1 MEKNRAIRIHEYGGP
16 GVLRQDTIEV
26 PAANAGEVV
35 VRVDGA
41 GVNPIDWKIREGYAR
56 SFIDPPLPVVLGT
69 ELAGTVVA
77 VGPGVSGISSG
88 EEVFGLTGLFG
99 AYARYAAVPAAVLAP
114 RPQNLDV
121 LSAASVSMTAQ
132 TAWVAITEIIQL
144 KAGQRILI
152 HAAAGGVG
160 QFAVQIAHRAGAHVI
175 GTCSSG
181 HVERLK
187 ALGADEVVDY
197 TTQAFEDVA
206 SDLDAVLDLIGGDAG
221 TRSVPLI
228 KPGGI
233 LAGATAPPDA
243 GPAAA
248 AEVRT
253 QFVATGPD
261 GGRQEIIRRL
271 FEQGELQV
279 APPIRFRAED
289 VAQAH
294 QLSQGGHAPRRIV
307 LDLRT

>member
-1 MEKNRAIRIHEYGGP
+1 METNRAIRIHEYGGP
-16 GVLRQDTIEV
+16 EVLRQETIDV
-26 PAANAGEVV
+26 PVAKHGEVV

-41 GVNPIDWKIREGYAR
+41 GVNPVDWKIRAGYAR

-77 VGPGVSGISSG
+77 LGPGVSGINPG
-88 EEVFGLTGLFG
+88 DEVFGLTGLFG
-99 AYARYAAVPAAVLAP
+99 AYARYAAVPAGVLAP
-114 RPQNLDV
+114 CPQNLDV
-121 LSAASVSMTAQ
+121 LTAASVSMTAQ

-160 QFAVQIAHRAGAHVI
+160 QFALQLAHRTGAHVI
-175 GTCSSG
+175 CTCSAG
-181 HVERLK
+181 HIDRLK
-187 ALGADEVVDY
+187 ALGADEVIDY
-197 TTQAFEDVA
+197 TTQAFEDSA
-206 SDLDAVLDLIGGDAG
+206 ANLDAVLDLVGGDVER
-221 TRSVPLI
+221 RSVPLI
-228 KPGGI
+228 KEGGI
-233 LAGATAPPDA
+233 LAGATAPPDP
-243 GPAAA
+243 GAAA
-248 AEVRT
+248 AAGVRT

-261 GGRQEIIRRL
+261 GGRQAIIRRL
-271 FEQGELQV
+271 FEQGTLQV

-307 LDLRT
+307 LDMQT